1 MGWKTVVGLVLF
13 VAALMSG
20 VTLYI
25 RLQIKT
31 ALEDVIT
38 EMSPVAEVRYASV
51 SVTLG
56 GTIRVHNIEIRP
68 RAFNDPLRIFNDPLR
83 IEGIEVETP
92 GLWFLLTGTR
102 KLRDGELPEHLRAT
116 VRGLAFNLD
125 GPVAETFDRFFAA
138 AMQSSGVAPLSNCGD
153 VRYFDLNAFQRLGYQ
168 SFVFDISLG
177 YRFEKGGGPLRIT
190 TEWRMRD
197 LAAATVN
204 FEVAGA
210 SSNLTN
216 VRGTPARLRAFN
228 AVYQDLSVTD
238 RSKRYCSRASGMTI
252 EQYIESEM
260 KRSDAEYRAHWGLI
274 PGPGLRQ
281 AYREFLT
288 KPGEVRVQITPS
300 VELDIQTLQLFKPED
315 IVSMLNLSVSVN
327 GKAVTDLSMMPVPST
342 PISAA
347 PSAPA
352 TPASVTSEFRAVP
365 TPDLAWHIGKT
376 VRLHLTHGGTREGR
390 LLQVLDGM
398 ARVER
403 RLLGGT
409 MALAIPLRQIERV
422 EVLL

>member
-1 MGWKTVVGLVLF
+1 MIRWKPVVGLVLL
-13 VAALMSG
+13 VAAVIGG

-25 RLQIKT
+25 RSQVKA
-31 ALEDVIT
+31 ALEDAIT
-38 EMSPVAEVRYASV
+38 AISPDAQMRYASV

-56 GTIRVHNIEIRP
+56 GTIRVQDIEIRP
-68 RAFNDPLRIFNDPLR
+68 RAFDDRLH

-92 GLWFLLTGTR
+92 GLWFLLTGRT
-102 KLRDGELPEHLRAT
+102 KVRDGELPEHLRAT
-116 VRGLAFNLD
+116 LRGLAFNLD
-125 GPVAETFDRFFAA
+125 GPMAETFDRFFAV
-138 AMQSSGVAPLSNCGD
+138 AMQSSGVAPMSNCGD

-197 LAAATVN
+197 LGVATVN
-204 FEVAGA
+204 LEFAGA
-210 SSNLTN
+210 SSNLRDVMATQ
-216 VRGTPARLRAFN
+216 ARLRAFDV
-228 AVYQDLSVTD
+228 VYQDLSVTD
-238 RSKRYCSRASGMTI
+238 RTKRYCSKASNMTV

-260 KRSDAEYRAHWGLI
+260 NRSAAEYRAQWGLI

-288 KPGEVRVQITPS
+288 RPGEVRLQITPS
-300 VELDIQTLQLFKPED
+300 VELDMQTLRLFKPED
-315 IVSMLNLSVSVN
+315 LVSMLNLRVSVS
-327 GKAVTDLSMMPVPST
+327 GKAVTDLSMMP
-342 PISAA
+342 A
-347 PSAPA
+347 PSAP
-352 TPASVTSEFRAVP
+352 TRPAPSPAAAPGVVASEFRSVP
-365 TPDLAWHIGKT
+365 TADLDRHIGKT
-376 VRLHLTHGGTREGR
+376 VRLHLTHGAPREGR

-403 RLLGGT
+403 RLPGGT
-409 MALAIPLRQIERV
+409 ITLAIPLRQIERA